1 MAGEKDYSSI
11 AEEFAQYAGFLG
23 VIGTIDGTYIP
34 ITGPSE
40 FRDSYI
46 CIHLQAICDSSMKVL
61 GVFSYHLL
69 GDSVYSPRPY
79 LLVPIRD
86 NGNLTREQKKKATTP
101 LQELI
106 LKDVSVFCK
115 GNFAN

>member
-11 AEEFAQYAGFLG
+11 AEEFAQCAGFLW

-46 CIHLQAICDSSMKVL
+46 CIHLQAICDSSMEVL
-61 GVFSYHLL
+61 DVFSYHLL

-86 NGNLTREQKKKATTP
+86 NGNLTREQKNSTTP